1 MKVANYSLIAITNF
15 FGVIL
20 ISWPL
25 FISDNAPLLRNLS
38 NATWLSLGLSIFAV
52 AILFS
57 NISAKL
63 LDSKTVALVAV
74 LVALIAALRLLGAGA
89 IGLEP
94 MWFLLIIAARA
105 LGIELGY
112 VIAIVAMTLSAL
124 ITGGIGPWLPFQI
137 LIASWIALGVAV
149 IPSNLT
155 GKLEILTLSFYGFC
169 VGLLYGALMDL
180 QLWPWILG
188 TDTQLSYQ
196 PGAAVSENLA
206 RFLTF
211 HFATAL
217 AWDLPRAILNSL
229 LIALTGSSVL
239 FALRRAN
246 SRMSA
251 VAQWRQINERAKAQ
265 TES

>member
-1 MKVANYSLIAITNF
+1 
-15 FGVIL
+15 
-20 ISWPL
+20 
-25 FISDNAPLLRNLS
+25 
-38 NATWLSLGLSIFAV
+38 
-52 AILFS
+52 
-57 NISAKL
+57 
-63 LDSKTVALVAV
+63 
-74 LVALIAALRLLGAGA
+74 
-89 IGLEP
+89 